1 MLIQLIQ
8 SFEPR
13 YHSVLCAWNERE
25 IVLVGG
31 INEDGDAL
39 SDGWVLET
47 RTDTL
52 RQIIYPSFDSL
63 KFSSDKNQSF
73 KVCNNQIIAQVQD
86 DENEYVFIEFNKN
99 SD

>member
-1 MLIQLIQ
+1 MIRPIQ

-13 YHSVLCAWNERE
+13 YHSVLCACNDQE

-31 INEDGDAL
+31 TNEEGDDL
-39 SDGWVLET
+39 SDGWVLDT

-52 RQIIYPSFDSL
+52 RQIIYPSPDSL